1 MDNDKRNGNAKIY
14 NSRNKCHC
22 HWCIGEWIETL
33 EACHDGLV
41 SSRWTSGRLD
51 GDGGRS
57 YPVRVRVNTKL
68 LSFQGAMLSVGARPF
83 GKDRGF

>member
-1 MDNDKRNGNAKIY
+1 
-14 NSRNKCHC
+14 
-22 HWCIGEWIETL
+22 
-33 EACHDGLV
+33 LV